1 MIISR
6 TMSLVLGVAASVG
19 MLGAPAVIADEA
31 EDQSAA
37 FAAQMEALSA
47 TLGMAASGTTRTV
60 NADGS
65 VTMNVGLE
73 NMKMLVVRENDDGTL
88 SVSHSAD
95 AEDLVEFLNSDE
107 SEEDSEEQAS
117 E

>member
-1 MIISR
+1 MKNKHLLLHGAL
-6 TMSLVLGVAASVG
+6 TLGLLSGAS
-19 MLGAPAVIADEA
+19 AHADEA

-47 TLGMAASGTTRTV
+47 TLGIAASGTIRTV

-73 NMKMLVVRENDDGTL
+73 NLKMLVVRENEDGSL
-88 SVSHSAD
+88 STGHSSSAD
-95 AEDLVEFLNSDE
+95 DAVEFLDSDV
-107 SEEDSEEQAS
+107 SDAAAEE
-117 E
+117 

>member
-6 TMSLVLGVAASVG
+6 KMSLVLGVAASAG
-19 MLGAPAVIADEA
+19 MLGAPAVLADEA

-37 FAAQMEALSA
+37 FAAHMKALSA
-47 TLGMAASGTTRTV
+47 TLGMAASATNRTV

-73 NMKMLVVRENDDGTL
+73 NLKMLVVRENDDGTL
-88 SVSHSAD
+88 SVAHSD
-95 AEDLVEFLNSDE
+95 SAEDAVEFINSAASDKGA
-107 SEEDSEEQAS
+107 EEQAS

>member
-6 TMSLVLGVAASVG
+6 KISLVVGVAASAG
-19 MLGAPAVIADEA
+19 MLGAPAVLAGEA

-47 TLGMAASGTTRTV
+47 TLGMAASATNRTV

-73 NMKMLVVRENDDGTL
+73 NLKMLVVRENDDGSL
-88 SVSHSAD
+88 SVVHSDSTED
-95 AEDLVEFLNSDE
+95 AVEFLSSDA
-107 SEEDSEEQAS
+107 SEADAEEQAS